1 MICKILRRTTRRS
14 IMRRAV
20 PRRGDICTRRKC
32 RSTPP
37 LQVKAPRQRYMPPSP
52 YDKQRRY
59 ISYGNKRHTVCPT
72 HLKEDIRSTPCPY
85 RARITCRFCPRCNDD
100 ARRENPASPHR
111 IIAAPTKW
119 MTPEYPPH
127 RHPSAAPRAV
137 PLNRLHRV
145 RGRNG
150 EMQLR

>member
-1 MICKILRRTTRRS
+1 MYSVSLVRGHILVAAQTACESQMICKILRRTTRRS

-85 RARITCRFCPRCNDD
+85 RARITCRFCPRCNDST
-100 ARRENPASPHR
+100 RRENPTRKTDS
-111 IIAAPTKW
+111 K
-119 MTPEYPPH
+119 
-127 RHPSAAPRAV
+127 
-137 PLNRLHRV
+137 
-145 RGRNG
+145 
-150 EMQLR
+150 